1 MRVRSGRGGAS
12 DDVCASGLPMMPA
25 VQRHRTRRATKS
37 RRLLGALLVA
47 AAAGLAGCGGS
58 GASHTTS
65 HPATTALAAQT
76 TQSTQS
82 SSASTSTTTSAAVK
96 KKRHTDPPRTTT
108 TTSTTSSAA
117 TVTTTVTTTSIAPT
131 PVTPKYQGPSPE
143 GCLTAAGLNRARAAR
158 EPGVWEANS
167 GLSAL
172 TNREAIVFL
181 SGPLKSPLVAKNYAQ
196 SLQVVEIAASGG
208 DWVASAAL
216 PSHLTAQVAQV
227 AACMAKS
234 GATRSKS

>member
-76 TQSTQS
+76 TQS